1 MKIGIITP
9 MAEEKGALVAAL
21 ENVQHEIH
29 GGRDVTIGEY
39 TGHQV
44 MLTESGIGKVAAGM
58 ATALLIDRFQ
68 PDLVVNTGSAGALA
82 PDLEIGDTVI
92 GTRVAYHDV
101 DTTVFGYAKGQLPG
115 QPLYFESDPEIVKDF
130 EKLAAVKEGL
140 IVAGDQFVQDKQRV
154 QILADFP
161 DALAVEMESP
171 AVAQVAT
178 QLGVPFVVFRAIS
191 DKANEESGVV
201 FDEFVV
207 EAGKQ
212 SAKLLLAYLDL
223 KA

>member
-9 MAEEKGALVAAL
+9 MAEEKGAIVAAL
-21 ENVQHEIH
+21 SNVQHEVH
-29 GGRDVTIGEY
+29 GGSDVTIGEY
-39 TGHQV
+39 NGHQV

-58 ATALLIDRFQ
+58 ATALLIARFA
-68 PDLVVNTGSAGALA
+68 PDLVVNTGSAGALH
-82 PDLEIGDTVI
+82 PELEIGDTVI

-101 DTTVFGYAKGQLPG
+101 DVTVFGYDKGQLPG
-115 QPLYFESDPEIVKDF
+115 QPLYFEANPEVVADF

-154 QILADFP
+154 QILQDFP

-178 QLGVPFVVFRAIS
+178 KMGVPFIVFRAIS
-191 DKANEESGVV
+191 DKANEESGVI
-201 FDEFVV
+201 FDDFVV

-212 SAKLLLAYLDL
+212 SAKLLLAYLDQ